1 MIFGPKKIFVSIASF
16 CDPLL
21 RFTVENALQ
30 QATYPDRLT
39 FGIVDQ
45 SENSIE
51 DELLA
56 IHPFISYLHIDPHH
70 SRGTC
75 WARSLAM
82 SLYNDEHYFF
92 QTDSHMVFEPGW
104 DEDLITMLKKITD
117 RSSNEKII
125 LSMRPFA
132 FEFEEDGSINRKKFT
147 DQTLELIPQSHEVD
161 LASPILTFDSVMK
174 GNMDDV
180 PGIQVA
186 GAFIFA
192 RGSFVEAI
200 PYDPYLYFHGEEQN
214 ISMRAFTHGWD
225 IWHPNKTV
233 MFHLYKKRN
242 EDEAPLHWDTKFEE
256 KRKRKWHELK
266 KRADKRLAK
275 LFMGGNLGVYGLGK
289 DRTIG
294 DYLKAAGLT
303 IKQDNPAG

>member
-1 MIFGPKKIFVSIASF
+1 
-16 CDPLL
+16 
-21 RFTVENALQ
+21 
-30 QATYPDRLT
+30 
-39 FGIVDQ
+39 
-45 SENSIE
+45 
-51 DELLA
+51 
-56 IHPFISYLHIDPHH
+56 
-70 SRGTC
+70 
-75 WARSLAM
+75 
-82 SLYNDEHYFF
+82 
-92 QTDSHMVFEPGW
+92 
-104 DEDLITMLKKITD
+104 
-117 RSSNEKII
+117 
-125 LSMRPFA
+125 
-132 FEFEEDGSINRKKFT
+132 
-147 DQTLELIPQSHEVD
+147 
-161 LASPILTFDSVMK
+161 MK

-192 RGSFVEAI
+192 RGSFVEDI

-242 EDEAPLHWDTKFEE
+242 EDEAPLHWDAKFEE

-289 DRTIG
+289 VRTIE